1 MFILSIYVIFTLG
14 MSICFFFYPSNNGK
28 LCMERADLAAFAHG
42 EYFALGKK
50 IGQFGFSAVKKK
62 KKR

>member
-1 MFILSIYVIFTLG
+1 MARNKFDVDEKLVDAK
-14 MSICFFFYPSNNGK
+14 GK
-28 LCMERADLAAFAHG
+28 LHLDRAHLAAFAHG